1 MADPKVKMTTTE
13 GEFTLELYPDKAPL
27 TVQNFLQYVQDGHY
41 NGTIFHRVMK
51 TFMIQGGG
59 YTEDLEQKPTREPIK
74 NEANNG
80 LSNNIGTIAM
90 ARTMIVDSATC
101 QFFINVAE
109 NQSLDYRN
117 DTPSGFGYCV
127 FGKVI
132 EGMETIQRIR
142 KVRVQP
148 QDMHQ
153 HMPIEPV
160 VIQAATVLE

>member
-1 MADPKVKMTTTE
+1 MTNPQLKMITTE

-27 TVQNFLQYVQDGHY
+27 TVQNFIQYVQDGHY

-74 NEANNG
+74 NEASNG

-90 ARTMIVDSATC
+90 ARTMIVDSATS

-109 NQSLDYRN
+109 NQPLDYKN
-117 DTPSGFGYCV
+117 DTPSGYGYCV

-132 EGMETIQRIR
+132 DGMETINRIR

-148 QDMHQ
+148 QGMHQ
-153 HMPIEPV
+153 HVPMEPI
-160 VIQAATVLE
+160 VIKEATVIA

>member
-1 MADPKVKMTTTE
+1 MTNPQVKMITTE

-27 TVQNFLQYVQDGHY
+27 TVKNFIQYVQDGHY

-74 NEANNG
+74 NEASNG
-80 LSNNIGTIAM
+80 LSNNIGAIAM
-90 ARTMIVDSATC
+90 ARTMIVDSATS

-109 NQSLDYRN
+109 NQPLDYKN
-117 DTPSGFGYCV
+117 DTPSGYGYCV

-132 EGMETIQRIR
+132 DGMETINRIR

-148 QDMHQ
+148 QGMHQ
-153 HMPIEPV
+153 HVPMEPI
-160 VIQAATVLE
+160 VIKEATVIA

>member
-101 QFFINVAE
+101 
-109 NQSLDYRN
+109 
-117 DTPSGFGYCV
+117 
-127 FGKVI
+127 
-132 EGMETIQRIR
+132 
-142 KVRVQP
+142 
-148 QDMHQ
+148 
-153 HMPIEPV
+153 
-160 VIQAATVLE
+160 